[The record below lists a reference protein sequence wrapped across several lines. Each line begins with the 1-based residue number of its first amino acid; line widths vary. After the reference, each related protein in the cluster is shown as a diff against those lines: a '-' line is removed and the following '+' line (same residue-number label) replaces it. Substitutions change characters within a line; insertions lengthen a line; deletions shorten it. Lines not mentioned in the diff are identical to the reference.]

1 MATKINQL
9 IVMARN
15 NRGDEFPI
23 RVRLPFDEGAR
34 RLVEMQL
41 QSISIAISEEDK
53 QRFYDEIA
61 YLPANDQTLK
71 RAEELHRQGYDWHTA
86 CQNARNPQDVTNA
99 SH

>member
-15 NRGDEFPI
+15 AWGYEFPV
-23 RVRLPFDEGAR
+23 RVRLPFDEGSR
-34 RLVEMQL
+34 RLVDMQL

-53 QRFYDEIA
+53 RRFLDEIA
-61 YLPANDQTLK
+61 YLPADDQTLK
-71 RAEELHRQGYDWHTA
+71 RAEEMHRQGYDWHTA
-86 CQNARNPQDVTNA
+86 CQKARNPQDVTNA